1 MYWMQMYADSTDF
14 TGLPD
19 PSNNCCPI
27 IYVVAPATADE
38 DDGDQY
44 VARKQRQYLETLF
57 ANANVRALIPCLAQG
72 HPIQNLTCS
81 RC

>member
-19 PSNNCCPI
+19 PSNKNI
-27 IYVVAPATADE
+27 VAPATADE